1 MRRSWPQTP
10 IRKYIGISIT
20 SQNKKNR
27 NKSSETKTPITPV
40 SSTSRQMKKPFTR
53 WSIDFHDAK
62 IEIGV
67 SSVVRTTRNRLIP
80 SMPR

>member
-1 MRRSWPQTP
+1 M
-10 IRKYIGISIT
+10 GISIT

-27 NKSSETKTPITPV
+27 NRSSETKTPMTPV

-53 WSIDFHDAK
+53 WSIDFQDAR

-67 SSVVRTTRNRLIP
+67 SSVVSRTRNTLRP
-80 SMPR
+80 STPR